1 MNITV
6 SDDTIPMRS
15 SVSVILSSPA
25 PDTNMSHPDYEQTAH
40 DHAAM
45 LLLVKH
51 VGKYATEYKKNFQT
65 SHDSVIGYRF

>member
-1 MNITV
+1 MYYTV

-25 PDTNMSHPDYEQTAH
+25 PDTSMSHPDYDQTAH
-40 DHAAM
+40 DHAAI

-51 VGKYATEYKKNFQT
+51 VGK
-65 SHDSVIGYRF
+65 

>member
-1 MNITV
+1 MRVSFIV
-6 SDDTIPMRS
+6 SDDKIPMRS

-40 DHAAM
+40 DHAAI

-51 VGKYATEYKKNFQT
+51 VGK
-65 SHDSVIGYRF
+65 